1 MQTNEVIGSVG
12 VTILLIAFFLNIF
25 KVLNQNSRIYISMN
39 LIGAGIACYASVL
52 INFIPFV
59 ILEAT
64 WSVVA
69 LAALIKSFIK
79 PAL

>member
-1 MQTNEVIGSVG
+1 MQSNEIIGSVG
-12 VTILLIAFFLNIF
+12 VSILLIAFFLNIF
-25 KVLNQNSRIYISMN
+25 KVLSQNSRIYISMN
-39 LIGAGIACYASVL
+39 LIGAAIACYASVL

-64 WSVVA
+64 WGIVA

-79 PAL
+79 PVK